1 MDFEEVKHFL
11 SDSGPYSRQDAS
23 TRLAV
28 ETCFTNMSEET
39 FERLKRDV
47 QDWYARTEPSHGI
60 SYVGFECIHVGRQ
73 IYVVRPDGFQFMK
86 IY

>member
-1 MDFEEVKHFL
+1 M
-11 SDSGPYSRQDAS
+11 SD
-23 TRLAV
+23 
-28 ETCFTNMSEET
+28 ET
-39 FERLKRDV
+39 FEQLKRDV

-73 IYVVRPDGFQFMK
+73 IYVVRPDGFHFMK